1 MKIIWFDAALLDF
14 VCSKVL
20 KDLFA
25 YNFLTYKISTT
36 DDAVF
41 LTIHLLEV
49 MTSKMIMALE

>member
-1 MKIIWFDAALLDF
+1 MKVIWLDAKLLDF